1 MGNNREIDRGK
12 IREDVSVPEHCIGVW
27 MPGED
32 KEHHYQELHTSEGIL
47 RVLARKT
54 APGHF
59 IGMYEKN
66 GVTVILKDKSF
77 ADEQRRKDEMACIPL
92 GQRPTMEQILYVH
105 DIEYM
110 KCKLM
115 YAFRLGLSEMSR

>member
-1 MGNNREIDRGK
+1 MGNNREIDREK
-12 IREDVSVPEHCIGVW
+12 IKNMSVEEHSVGVW
-27 MPGED
+27 TPRED
-32 KEHHYQELHTSEGIL
+32 KEHHYHELHMKEGIL

-54 APGHF
+54 APGYF

-92 GQRPTMEQILYVH
+92 RQRPTMEQILYVH